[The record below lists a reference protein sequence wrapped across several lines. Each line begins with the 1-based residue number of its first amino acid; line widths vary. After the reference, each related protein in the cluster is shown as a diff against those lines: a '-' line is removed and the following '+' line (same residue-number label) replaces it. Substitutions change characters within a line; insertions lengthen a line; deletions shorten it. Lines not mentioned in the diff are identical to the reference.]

1 MRIMTPE
8 TSKLADSPKTQKLKD
23 LENDTVLFLQ
33 VKQNHSVHMKSCKMA
48 ANSFLAV
55 VNFKQLSKNKMS
67 FISGVSQKQ
76 SGFLFALD

>member
-23 LENDTVLFLQ
+23 LENDTALFLQ
-33 VKQNHSVHMKSCKMA
+33 VKQNHSVHMKSYTMA

-55 VNFKQLSKNKMS
+55 LNFKQLSKNKMS
-67 FISGVSQKQ
+67 FIFGVSQKQ
-76 SGFLFALD
+76 SGFLFVLD